1 MVKLSNIIDK
11 SVDGLYFLQRDIEMS
26 ISEFVREYLNMSRY
40 VALGTLD
47 GILAVMGV
55 TLAASGVA
63 SVGGLYIPNY
73 VIGLTGL
80 SGGIAL
86 AMSNA
91 FGSFIGE
98 RAEEVRSIRELEQ
111 KMMLDEGKLDD
122 THIHEQAKRR
132 IYLSMFTHGFS
143 SFTGSFMPVLPFLV
157 ISDRMTAIICTI
169 ILCFTSLVILGVYL
183 GKVSRESLLKTSI
196 EIILIGIL
204 ISVVSFLIGGG
215 HA

>member
-1 MVKLSNIIDK
+1 MNIRQ
-11 SVDGLYFLQRDIEMS
+11 F
-26 ISEFVREYLNMSRY
+26 ISDYINMSRY
-40 VALGTLD
+40 IALGTLD
-47 GILAVMGV
+47 GVLAVMGV

-63 SVGGLYIPNY
+63 GAGGVEIPNF

-122 THIHEQAKRR
+122 TVIHDRAKRR
-132 IYLSMFTHGFS
+132 VYMSMFTHGFS
-143 SFTGSFMPVLPFLV
+143 SFIGSFVPVVPFLFLADRTSAV
-157 ISDRMTAIICTI
+157 ITTVVFCFIALI
-169 ILCFTSLVILGVYL
+169 ILGLYL
-183 GKVSRESLLKTSI
+183 ARVSRENILKICI
-196 EIILIGIL
+196 EIVLIGVL

-215 HA
+215 H

>member
-1 MVKLSNIIDK
+1 MKIK
-11 SVDGLYFLQRDIEMS
+11 EFIE
-26 ISEFVREYLNMSRY
+26 EYLKMSRY

-63 SVGGLYIPNY
+63 AAGGVEIENYI
-73 VIGLTGL
+73 IGLTGL

-98 RAEEVRSIRELEQ
+98 RAEESRTLRELEE
-111 KMMLDEGKLDD
+111 KMMLNEGELDD
-122 THIHEQAKRR
+122 TLIHQQAKRR
-132 IYLSMFTHGFS
+132 IYMSMFTHGFS
-143 SFTGSFMPVLPFLV
+143 SFIGSFVPVVPFLLIADR
-157 ISDRMTAIICTI
+157 ISALVTT
-169 ILCFTSLVILGVYL
+169 LVFCFIALIILGVYL

-196 EIILIGIL
+196 EIVIIGII
-204 ISVVSFLIGGG
+204 ISAVSFLIGGS
-215 HA
+215 H

>member
-1 MVKLSNIIDK
+1 MNIRKFINE
-11 SVDGLYFLQRDIEMS
+11 YF
-26 ISEFVREYLNMSRY
+26 NMSRY
-40 VALGTLD
+40 IALGTLD

-55 TLAASGVA
+55 ILAASGIA
-63 SVGGLYIPNY
+63 GISGAEIPNY

-111 KMMLDEGKLDD
+111 KMMLEEGKLDD
-122 THIHEQAKRR
+122 THIHQQAKRR
-132 IYLSMFTHGFS
+132 IYMSMITHGLS
-143 SFTGSFMPVLPFLV
+143 SFTGSFIPVVPFLL
-157 ISDRMTAIICTI
+157 IADRTTATITTI
-169 ILCFTSLVILGVYL
+169 ILCFTALVFLGIYL
-183 GKVSRESLLKTSI
+183 GRVSRESLLKTSI
-196 EIILIGIL
+196 EILIIGVV

-215 HA
+215 HG

>member
-1 MVKLSNIIDK
+1 MNIRQ
-11 SVDGLYFLQRDIEMS
+11 F
-26 ISEFVREYLNMSRY
+26 ISDYINMSRY
-40 VALGTLD
+40 IALGTLD
-47 GILAVMGV
+47 GVLAVMGV

-63 SVGGLYIPNY
+63 GVGGVEIPNF

-122 THIHEQAKRR
+122 TVIHDRAKRR
-132 IYLSMFTHGFS
+132 IYMSMFTHGFS
-143 SFTGSFMPVLPFLV
+143 SFIGSFVPVVPFLFLADRISAV
-157 ISDRMTAIICTI
+157 ITTVVF
-169 ILCFTSLVILGVYL
+169 CFIALVILGLYL
-183 GKVSRESLLKTSI
+183 ARVSRENMLKICI
-196 EIILIGIL
+196 EIVLIGVL

-215 HA
+215 H

>member
-1 MVKLSNIIDK
+1 MKIT
-11 SVDGLYFLQRDIEMS
+11 
-26 ISEFVREYLNMSRY
+26 EFIQEYLKISRY

-63 SVGGLYIPNY
+63 SAGSLPIPNY

-86 AMSNA
+86 ALSNA

-98 RAEEVRSIRELEQ
+98 RAEEARNLRELEQ
-111 KMMLDEGKLDD
+111 KMVIGEGALDD
-122 THIHEQAKRR
+122 TLIHRQAKKRV
-132 IYLSMFTHGFS
+132 YMSMFVHGFS
-143 SFTGSFMPVLPFLV
+143 SFVGSFVPVLPFIL
-157 ISDRMTAIICTI
+157 IPNRITATFTTI
-169 ILCFTSLVILGVYL
+169 TLCFFALVILGIYL

-196 EIILIGIL
+196 EIVLIGVL
-204 ISVVSFLIGGG
+204 IGVVSYIIGGG
-215 HA
+215 HG

>member
-1 MVKLSNIIDK
+1 MNIRKFIH
-11 SVDGLYFLQRDIEMS
+11 
-26 ISEFVREYLNMSRY
+26 EYINMSRY
-40 VALGTLD
+40 IALGTLD

-63 SVGGLYIPNY
+63 GAGGLEIPNY
-73 VIGLTGL
+73 IIGLTGL

-122 THIHEQAKRR
+122 TLIHQQAKKRVFM
-132 IYLSMFTHGFS
+132 SMFTHGFS
-143 SFTGSFMPVLPFLV
+143 SFIGSFVPVVPFLL
-157 ISDRMTAIICTI
+157 IASRFTATI
-169 ILCFTSLVILGVYL
+169 TTVVLCFIALVILGIYL
-183 GKVSRESLLKTSI
+183 GRVSRESLLRTSI
-196 EIILIGIL
+196 EIVLIGIL

-215 HA
+215 HG

>member
-1 MVKLSNIIDK
+1 MNIRQ
-11 SVDGLYFLQRDIEMS
+11 F
-26 ISEFVREYLNMSRY
+26 ISDYINMSRY
-40 VALGTLD
+40 IALGTLD
-47 GILAVMGV
+47 GVLAVMGV

-63 SVGGLYIPNY
+63 GAGGIEIPNF

-122 THIHEQAKRR
+122 TVIHDRAKRR
-132 IYLSMFTHGFS
+132 VYMSMFTHGFS
-143 SFTGSFMPVLPFLV
+143 SFIGSFVPVVPFLFLADRTSAV
-157 ISDRMTAIICTI
+157 ITTVVFCFIALI
-169 ILCFTSLVILGVYL
+169 ILGLYL
-183 GKVSRESLLKTSI
+183 ARVSRENMLKICI
-196 EIILIGIL
+196 EIVLIGVL

-215 HA
+215 H

>member
-1 MVKLSNIIDK
+1 MNIHQ
-11 SVDGLYFLQRDIEMS
+11 F
-26 ISEFVREYLNMSRY
+26 ISEYINMSRY
-40 VALGTLD
+40 IALGTLD

-63 SVGGLYIPNY
+63 GAGGVEIPNY
-73 VIGLTGL
+73 LIGLTGL

-98 RAEEVRSIRELEQ
+98 RAEEVRNIRELEQ

-122 THIHEQAKRR
+122 TLIHKQAKRR
-132 IYLSMFTHGFS
+132 IYMSMFTHGFS
-143 SFTGSFMPVLPFLV
+143 SFTGSFVPVVPFLL
-157 ISDRMTAIICTI
+157 IASRSMAIIVTILLCFIALI
-169 ILCFTSLVILGVYL
+169 ILGIYL
-183 GKVSRESLLKTSI
+183 ARVSRESLLKTSI
-196 EIILIGIL
+196 EIVIIGIL

-215 HA
+215 HG